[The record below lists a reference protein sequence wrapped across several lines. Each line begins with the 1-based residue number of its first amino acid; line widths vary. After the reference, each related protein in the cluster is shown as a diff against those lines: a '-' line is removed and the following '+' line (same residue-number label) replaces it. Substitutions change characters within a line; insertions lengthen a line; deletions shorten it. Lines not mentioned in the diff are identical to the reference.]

1 MKLIGNKYKK
11 LPENQ
16 NDSVS
21 AKGCFLRVS
30 GSFRFAFLLSFVLL
44 TSKLPLL
51 AQYELQFNQL
61 INTIEFVNP
70 GYNAVHEK
78 ITGTLIYSNH
88 WNGFPG
94 SPSTTGASF
103 HLPFQKNHIGIGAV
117 FTNESLGLRELR
129 TSGLSIDAAI
139 RVGADAYITSGIFGG
154 LQLVDYN
161 IENATTSYLDEL
173 NNIYNTSST
182 VVGTG
187 FNFFVR
193 NLYIGISG
201 YYHIQPVETKNSF
214 LNDLTIYS
222 HVSYWF
228 KLSENWRLKTSGL
241 YKNRGQY
248 ASIAEGGAF
257 FLFKDIVWVGASY
270 RWKNAAIAMADV
282 RLSDY
287 FTIGYA
293 YAAGMGQ
300 LANFTG
306 SSHEIQLR
314 FKLSGKW
321 SNAIAQIE

>member
-1 MKLIGNKYKK
+1 MKWNEQRRIM
-11 LPENQ
+11 NQ
-16 NDSVS
+16 WVS
-21 AKGCFLRVS
+21 YSKSSIKRLLWPIKAFSLLKFLFS
-30 GSFRFAFLLSFVLL
+30 SAFFAVVM
-44 TSKLPLL
+44 PGA

-78 ITGTLIYSNH
+78 ITGTLVYSNH

-103 HLPFQKNHIGIGAV
+103 HLPFQKNHIGFGAV
-117 FTNESLGLRELR
+117 FTNEALGHRELR
-129 TSGLSIDAAI
+129 TSGLTVDAAI

-193 NLYIGISG
+193 NLHVGFSG
-201 YYHIQPVETKNSF
+201 YYHIQPVETENSF
-214 LNDLTIYS
+214 LNDLTLYS

-228 KLSENWRLKTSGL
+228 KLNDNWRLKASGL

-270 RWKNAAIAMADV
+270 RWKNAAIVMADV
-282 RLSDY
+282 RLSQF

-300 LANFTG
+300 LASFNG

-314 FKLSGKW
+314 FKLSGKLG
-321 SNAIAQIE
+321 NAIAQME